1 MDTTAA
7 CAAGAAPSAPATPRH
22 GFTLVELCV
31 TLTAA
36 LLLLTL
42 AIPSGLDQLARSRRS
57 DAVAALLRVQWAQER
72 HRQSTGHYA
81 QQLNQL
87 PGASAD
93 RSPAGFYRLELRA
106 AGPQAYE
113 AVAVALP
120 SQARDRA
127 CGSLLLRVN
136 GFISERQPST
146 GCWAT

>member
-1 MDTTAA
+1 MANA
-7 CAAGAAPSAPATPRH
+7 FAPAARAARTN
-22 GFTLVELCV
+22 GFTLIELSVALCITV
-31 TLTAA
+31 LLLTAA
-36 LLLLTL
+36 
-42 AIPSGLDQLARSRRS
+42 IPAGLDQLARSRRS

-87 PGASAD
+87 AGASAD